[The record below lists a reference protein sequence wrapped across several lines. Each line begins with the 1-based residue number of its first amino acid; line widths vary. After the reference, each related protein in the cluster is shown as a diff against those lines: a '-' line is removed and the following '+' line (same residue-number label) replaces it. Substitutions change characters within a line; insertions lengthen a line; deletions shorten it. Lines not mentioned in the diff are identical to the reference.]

1 MQTYARFPLNFV
13 RGQGCTLWDDQ
24 GKEYTDFLA
33 GIAVCSL
40 GHCHP
45 QVSKA
50 VCDQALK
57 LFHVSNLFYTEPQA
71 RVAELLVQNSFC
83 DRVFFCNSG
92 AEANEG
98 ALKLARLW
106 GKKHLNGSF
115 TVITMQ
121 GSFHGRTL
129 AMLSAT
135 GQEKIQ
141 KGFDPLTPN
150 FRHVPF
156 GDLEAMDQAW
166 DDQVCAVLL
175 EPVLGEG
182 GVLPAPEGYLA
193 GVRKLCHDR
202 GALLIF
208 DEIQTGLGRT
218 GRLFGYEHSGVTP
231 DVMTLAKALAN
242 GLPAGAVC
250 ASQEVASLFSAGTHA
265 TTFGAG
271 PVIMAAA
278 TAVLENL
285 TAPGFMD
292 SVWERGVYFK
302 EQLQKLAQD
311 HAGKVEEVRGLG
323 MMLGLALKGQGRP
336 LVDKLLQKG
345 FIINCTQD
353 TVLRFV
359 PPLTVSQEQI
369 DALIQ
374 ALDSVLT
381 DWSGE

>member
-1 MQTYARFPLNFV
+1 
-13 RGQGCTLWDDQ
+13 
-24 GKEYTDFLA
+24 LA
-33 GIAVCSL
+33 GIAVCNL

-71 RVAELLVQNSFC
+71 RVAEMLVQNSFC

-156 GDLEAMDQAW
+156 GDLGAMDQAW

-193 GVRKLCHDR
+193 ELRKLCQDR

-278 TAVLENL
+278 TAVMENL

-302 EQLQKLAQD
+302 EQLEKLAQ
-311 HAGKVEEVRGLG
+311 HHSEKVVEVRGLG

-336 LVDKLLQKG
+336 LVDLLLQKG

-359 PPLTVSQEQI
+359 PPLVVSQEQI

>member
-1 MQTYARFPLNFV
+1 
-13 RGQGCTLWDDQ
+13 
-24 GKEYTDFLA
+24 
-33 GIAVCSL
+33 
-40 GHCHP
+40 
-45 QVSKA
+45 
-50 VCDQALK
+50 
-57 LFHVSNLFYTEPQA
+57 
-71 RVAELLVQNSFC
+71 
-83 DRVFFCNSG
+83 
-92 AEANEG
+92 
-98 ALKLARLW
+98 
-106 GKKHLNGSF
+106 
-115 TVITMQ
+115 
-121 GSFHGRTL
+121 
-129 AMLSAT
+129 
-135 GQEKIQ
+135 
-141 KGFDPLTPN
+141 
-150 FRHVPF
+150 
-156 GDLEAMDQAW
+156 MDQAW

-193 GVRKLCHDR
+193 ELRKLCQDR

-278 TAVLENL
+278 TAVMENL

-302 EQLQKLAQD
+302 EQLEKLAQ
-311 HAGKVEEVRGLG
+311 HHSEKVVEVRGLG

-336 LVDKLLQKG
+336 LVDLLLQKG

-359 PPLTVSQEQI
+359 PPLVVSQEQI